1 MEITSVGY
9 IRPREGPSHSG
20 VGKISTVVACLEVMF
35 LGPPLHMDPI
45 LFQYVAVQMKI
56 SI

>member
-20 VGKISTVVACLEVMF
+20 VGKISTLVACSEVMF

-45 LFQYVAVQMKI
+45 LFQHVAVQMK
-56 SI
+56 